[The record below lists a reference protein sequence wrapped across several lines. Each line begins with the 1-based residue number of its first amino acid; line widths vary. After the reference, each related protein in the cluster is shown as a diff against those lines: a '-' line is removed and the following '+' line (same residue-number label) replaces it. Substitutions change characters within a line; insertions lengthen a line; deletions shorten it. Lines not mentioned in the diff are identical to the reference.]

1 MKTTSTY
8 TLGLDFG
15 TLSVRALIVDTRDGR
30 AVAET
35 ADRMAAEVERV
46 YRPDPIAVQVYGEM
60 FVKYKELY
68 EYFGK
73 R

>member
-1 MKTTSTY
+1 MKTTPTY

-15 TLSVRALIVDTRDGR
+15 TLSVRALIVDIRDGR
-30 AVAET
+30 AVAE
-35 ADRMAAEVERV
+35 AVEVYE
-46 YRPDPIAVQVYGEM
+46 EM
-60 FVKYKELY
+60 FGKYKELY

>member
-1 MKTTSTY
+1 MKFLSRKEITMKTTPTY

-30 AVAET
+30 AVAE
-35 ADRMAAEVERV
+35 AVGV
-46 YRPDPIAVQVYGEM
+46 YEEM
-60 FVKYKELY
+60 FGKYKKLY